1 MAKIS
6 VDKIMDD
13 IVHVQNQIDGLT
25 MLLNQR
31 KATMAQYFD
40 KSGERSCSNDE
51 CTVYVQERTN
61 INYDIQALKAA
72 LPKDKYDAFVVTEHT
87 IDDWKGFCNLLKK
100 HGISPQEVRPFISIV
115 RKVDQQKLNQMYDHG
130 AITTQELSGC
140 YTATVKKSIVL
151 KMKNVSKEI
160 PINEA
165 MPGT

>member
-87 IDDWKGFCNLLKK
+87 VDDWKGFCNLLKE

-165 MPGT
+165 M